1 MRNEPPG
8 RPNPEADVNEYEA
21 LVDEAVRTKHTIVL
35 VGGLDTGKSTLSR
48 SLLSAAIAAG
58 RPAAYLDADVGQKA
72 VGPPATVTL
81 RMVRSAD
88 DLEPD
93 RFTVEDVLSFVGS
106 TTPEGH
112 LLPVLASVTTLHR
125 RALEQGADF
134 VVVDTSGLV
143 SGIYGQILK
152 YHKVELLRP
161 DLVVGLQRGEELL
174 PLLGVIQRFF
184 DTEVVPLGVHPGVVP
199 TIVDERAEHR
209 ERSMARYFSGE
220 LHRFRVKPTV
230 FMPALPPLFDLA
242 NLHRILVGLSDG
254 AGAYT
259 GLGYLEHASDEGVL
273 RLISPVAAGP
283 KALRLG
289 SVRLEESFR
298 AKRVDLR
305 NLFGSE

>member
-1 MRNEPPG
+1 
-8 RPNPEADVNEYEA
+8 VNEYEA
-21 LVDEAVRTKHTIVL
+21 LVDEAVRTKHTVLL
-35 VGGLDTGKSTLSR
+35 VGGLDTGKTTLSR
-48 SLLSAAIAAG
+48 ALLSAAVEAG
-58 RPAAYLDADVGQKA
+58 RPTAFLDADVGQKS

-81 RMVRSAD
+81 KIVRSAA
-88 DLEPD
+88 DLEPEVFPEQD
-93 RFTVEDVLSFVGS
+93 ALAFVGS
-106 TTPEGH
+106 TSPEGH
-112 LLPVLASVTTLHR
+112 LLPVLAGVATLHR
-125 RALEQGADF
+125 RAVASGADF

-184 DTEVVPLGVHPGVVP
+184 DTQVVPLGVHPGVVP
-199 TIVDERAEHR
+199 TTVDQRAENR
-209 ERSMARYFSGE
+209 ERSMARYFAGE

-230 FMPALPPLFDLA
+230 FMPALPPLFDPA

-259 GLGYLEHASDEGVL
+259 GLGYLEHAPDEGVL

-289 SVRLEESFR
+289 SVRLEEGFR

>member
-1 MRNEPPG
+1 
-8 RPNPEADVNEYEA
+8 VNEYEA
-21 LVDEAVRTKHTIVL
+21 LVDQAVHTKSTVLL

-48 SLLSAAIAAG
+48 SLLSEAVGAG
-58 RPAAYLDADVGQKA
+58 RRAAFIDADVGQKS
-72 VGPPATVTL
+72 VGPPGTVTL
-81 RMVRSAD
+81 KIVGSAA
-88 DLEPD
+88 DLEPERLAEQD
-93 RFTVEDVLSFVGS
+93 ALAFVGAIS
-106 TTPEGH
+106 PEGH
-112 LLPVLASVTTLHR
+112 LLPVLAGVATLHR
-125 RALEQGADF
+125 RAAEEGAEF

-143 SGIYGQILK
+143 SGVHGQILK

-184 DTEVVPLGVHPGVVP
+184 PTEVIPLAVHPGVVP
-199 TIVDERAEHR
+199 TTVDQRAENR
-209 ERSMARYFSGE
+209 EAAMHRYFSGE

-259 GLGYLEHASDEGVL
+259 GLGYLEHAPEEGVL

-289 SVRLEESFR
+289 SVRLEEDLR

-305 NLFGSE
+305 HLFGSE

>member
-1 MRNEPPG
+1 MNEH
-8 RPNPEADVNEYEA
+8 EA
-21 LVDEAVRTKHTIVL
+21 LVEEAVRTKHTVVL
-35 VGGLDTGKSTLSR
+35 IGGLDTGKSTLSQA
-48 SLLSAAIAAG
+48 LLREAVEGG
-58 RPAAYLDADVGQKA
+58 RRAAYLDADVGQKT

-81 RMVRSAD
+81 KQVRSPA

-93 RFTVEDVLSFVGS
+93 GLQREDALWFVGS
-106 TTPEGH
+106 TSPEGH
-112 LLPVLASVTTLHR
+112 FLQVITAVSQLRS
-125 RALEQGADF
+125 RALDAGADF
-134 VVVDTSGLV
+134 LVVDSSGLV

-152 YHKVELLRP
+152 YHKVEMLRP

-199 TIVDERAEHR
+199 TTVEQRAERR
-209 ERSMARYFSGE
+209 ERSMRRYFGSE

-230 FMPALPPLFDLA
+230 FMPALPPLFDVTQLDH
-242 NLHRILVGLSDG
+242 LLVGLSDG
-254 AGAYT
+254 TGGYL
-259 GLGYLEHASDEGVL
+259 GLGYLEFTPDEGVL
-273 RLISPVAAGP
+273 RLISPVAEGP

-289 SVRLEESFR
+289 SVRLEDGYR